1 MNTSRQHTVIVI
13 GAGQA
18 GLAMGW
24 HLQRQGVDF
33 LIVEAGE
40 RPGGNWRHYY
50 DSLRLFSPAAYSALP
65 GLPFPTSPGHYPRR
79 DEVVDYL
86 EQYAAHFQLPIRYN
100 SRIEGVSRQGAGFK
114 LHGADGLDY
123 RCEALVVASGAFN
136 QPHIPDCAGLADFTG
151 TLLHSSAYRTPEAFA
166 GQRVVVVGAANSAVQ
181 IAHELAAL
189 AEVTLAT
196 REKVR
201 FFPQR
206 LLGIDFHAWL
216 HWSGL
221 ERTRWL
227 SDQST
232 PVLDDG
238 SYKHALLAGR
248 YRQRT
253 LFQRVESDAVIWA
266 DGSREPID
274 TLLFATGFRP
284 NLAFLA
290 GLPVQDRQGQVL
302 QRNGRASQVQ
312 GLFFVGLPRQRNFAS
327 ATLRG
332 VGPDAAHLLPA
343 VLAHLRRAQMPA
355 LQGLA

>member
-1 MNTSRQHTVIVI
+1 MNTSRQHAVIII

-33 LIVEAGE
+33 LIIEAGE

-65 GLPFPTSPGHYPRR
+65 GLPFPASPGHYPRR
-79 DEVVDYL
+79 DEVVEYL

-100 SRIEGVSRQGAGFK
+100 SRIDGVSREGTGFQ

-123 RCEALVVASGAFN
+123 RCEALVVASGAFS
-136 QPHIPDCAGLADFTG
+136 QPYIPDCAGLTNFTG

-181 IAHELAAL
+181 IAHELAAV

-221 ERTRWL
+221 ERTGWL

-238 SYKHALLAGR
+238 SYKRALQAGR

-253 LFQRVESDAVIWA
+253 LFQRVEPDAVIWA
-266 DGSREPID
+266 DGSREPVD
-274 TLLFATGFRP
+274 ALLFATGFRP
-284 NLAFLA
+284 NLGFLA
-290 GLPVQDRQGQVL
+290 GLPVQGRQGQVL

-312 GLFFVGLPRQRNFAS
+312 GLFFVGLPKQRNFAS

-343 VLAHLRRAQMPA
+343 VLTHLRQAHAPA
-355 LQGLA
+355 LQSLA

>member
-1 MNTSRQHTVIVI
+1 MNNSRQHAVIII

-65 GLPFPTSPGHYPRR
+65 GLPFPASPGHYPQR
-79 DEVVDYL
+79 DEVVEYL
-86 EQYAAHFQLPIRYN
+86 ERYAAHFQLPIRYN
-100 SRIEGVSRQGAGFK
+100 SRIDEVSRQGTGFQ

-136 QPHIPDCAGLADFTG
+136 QPYIPDCAGLADFNG

-166 GQRVVVVGAANSAVQ
+166 GQRVVVIGAANSAVQ
-181 IAHELAAL
+181 IAHELAAV
-189 AEVTLAT
+189 AEVTLAS
-196 REKVR
+196 RENVR

-206 LLGIDFHAWL
+206 MLGIDFHAWV

-221 ERTRWL
+221 AHTRWL
-227 SDQST
+227 SDQGT

-238 SYKHALLAGR
+238 RYKRALQAGR
-248 YRQRT
+248 YRQRRV
-253 LFQRVESDAVIWA
+253 FQRVEHDAVIWA
-266 DGSREPID
+266 DGM
-274 TLLFATGFRP
+274 TGES
-284 NLAFLA
+284 
-290 GLPVQDRQGQVL
+290 GCSVDSG
-302 QRNGRASQVQ
+302 
-312 GLFFVGLPRQRNFAS
+312 AS
-327 ATLRG
+327 APRNW
-332 VGPDAAHLLPA
+332 P
-343 VLAHLRRAQMPA
+343 
-355 LQGLA
+355 

>member
-1 MNTSRQHTVIVI
+1 MNTSRQHAVIII

-65 GLPFPTSPGHYPRR
+65 GLPFPASPGHYPRR
-79 DEVVDYL
+79 DEVVEYL

-100 SRIEGVSRQGAGFK
+100 SHIDGVSRQGTGFQ

-123 RCEALVVASGAFN
+123 HCEALVVASGAFN
-136 QPHIPDCAGLADFTG
+136 HAYIPPIPGLGDFRG

-181 IAHELAAL
+181 IAHELAAV
-189 AEVTLAT
+189 AAVTLAS
-196 REKVR
+196 RENVR

-206 LLGIDFHAWL
+206 MFGIDFHAWV

-221 ERTRWL
+221 AHTRWL
-227 SDQST
+227 SDKGT

-238 SYKHALLAGR
+238 RYKRALQAGR
-248 YRQRT
+248 YRQRSM
-253 LFQRVESDAVIWA
+253 FQQVESDAVIWA

-274 TLLFATGFRP
+274 ALLFATGFRP
-284 NLAFLA
+284 NLTFLA
-290 GLPVQDRQGQVL
+290 DLPVQDRQGQVL
-302 QRNGRASQVQ
+302 QRNGRASQVP

-343 VLAHLRRAQMPA
+343 LLAHLRRPQLPA